1 MAANNQLNLRQNF
14 MDFSLRNY
22 GFHKRNFYKKLT
34 GQLKTNYGENLEKT
48 NTLDRFIRPAI

>member
-1 MAANNQLNLRQNF
+1 M
-14 MDFSLRNY
+14 Y

-34 GQLKTNYGENLEKT
+34 GQLKTNYGENLEKN